1 MKRVINFH
9 KAYIPTTVL
18 SLTLII
24 GGMIGYFLNGGFNLG
39 VDFQAGLMQEI
50 QLAPTAL
57 EMTYAGQGVA
67 SVSMQKT
74 KLDIVVSGSE
84 VEKATHS
91 FAFADYKT
99 IGSLVDA
106 LAGVNGLT
114 ATAVG
119 DRNGSSAWLVQSAQE
134 NPQLGANPYALHFLA
149 PGSKAVSIADV
160 RAAIEPVGSVTV
172 QSLGKPEER
181 RFMVRVEDQGKTEGF
196 AKVATENLSK
206 ALETAFGQGEIAV
219 ASSNYVGS
227 RFSKDLTD
235 QAGTLVVLT
244 LFLILVYSAIRF
256 KLQYAIGAVL
266 AIAHDALIMVAF
278 IAFTR
283 MEFNTNT
290 IAAILTILGYSI
302 NDTIVIFD
310 RIRECVRLYPD
321 DTFRHNMNRAITETL
336 SRTIITSFATMLAVG
351 SLFLFTT
358 GDMKD
363 FALVL
368 LVGMTSG
375 VYSTIYIA
383 SAFIDLWNT
392 IATKRAAKAPK
403 TPAAAPQKA

>member
-9 KAYIPTTVL
+9 KAYIPTTAL
-18 SLTLII
+18 SLILII
-24 GGMIGYFLNGGFNLG
+24 GGMIGYFINGGFNLG

-57 EMTYAGQGVA
+57 EMTYAGKGVA

-91 FAFADYKT
+91 FAFAEYTT

-106 LAGVNGLT
+106 LATVNGLT
-114 ATAVG
+114 ASAVG
-119 DRNGSSAWLVQSAQE
+119 DRAASTEWLVQSAQE
-134 NPQLGANPYALHFLA
+134 NPQLGANPYALHFLKPGAA
-149 PGSKAVSIADV
+149 PVTIAAV
-160 RAAIEPVGSVTV
+160 RAAIEPIGSVTV

-196 AKVATENLSK
+196 AKVATENLSR
-206 ALETAFGQGEIAV
+206 ALETAFGKGEIAV

-351 SLFLFTT
+351 ALFLFTT

-392 IATKRAAKAPK
+392 IVSKRRSKAPK
-403 TPAAAPQKA
+403 TPVAAPQKA